1 MTFRIEPQL
10 GPHPKCYRGVCTN
23 CGRAAPGERAL
34 HSWAISL
41 DHEDGHYGDFWLC
54 ESCLREWA
62 QAIGMITVDQADI
75 IRASAAELR
84 RENTE
89 LRDRL
94 KLYTALEAFLDSRP
108 TAELQNDALPL
119 QNDALPLQND
129 AIPAGY
135 EPVKPGTLKSGK
147 R

>member
-62 QAIGMITVDQADI
+62 QAIGMITRDQAYD
-75 IRASAAELR
+75 LR
-84 RENTE
+84 VKIALQDMDLAT
-89 LRDRL
+89 LRDKL

-108 TAELQNDALPL
+108 AAGPQNDALP
-119 QNDALPLQND
+119 PQND

>member
-62 QAIGMITVDQADI
+62 QTIGMITVDQADI

-89 LRDRL
+89 LRDKL
-94 KLYTALEAFLDSRP
+94 KLYASLEAFLDSRP
-108 TAELQNDALPL
+108 TAEF

>member
-1 MTFRIEPQL
+1 MTFRIESQL

-62 QAIGMITVDQADI
+62 RGIGMASQVEVD
-75 IRASAAELR
+75 ELR
-84 RENTE
+84 EQAVKYATEAKE
-89 LRDRL
+89 LRDKL
-94 KLYTALEAFLDSRP
+94 KLYASLEAFLDSRGP
-108 TAELQNDALPL
+108 
-119 QNDALPLQND
+119 
-129 AIPAGY
+129 I
-135 EPVKPGTLKSGK
+135 EPVVVAAPEPDVALVIEPDLPEGMVPYVP
-147 R
+147 RARARR

>member
-119 QNDALPLQND
+119 QNDA
-129 AIPAGY
+129 IPAGY

>member
-1 MTFRIEPQL
+1 VTFRIEPQL

-62 QAIGMITVDQADI
+62 QAIGMITVDQADD
-75 IRASAAELR
+75 LR
-84 RENTE
+84 VKIALQAMDLAT
-89 LRDRL
+89 LRDKL
-94 KLYTALEAFLDSRP
+94 KLYTALEAFLDSRGP
-108 TAELQNDALPL
+108 
-119 QNDALPLQND
+119 
-129 AIPAGY
+129 I
-135 EPVKPGTLKSGK
+135 EPVVVGAPEPDVALVIEPDLPEGMVPYVPRGK
-147 R
+147 ARR

>member
-108 TAELQNDALPL
+108 VAEL